1 MSKSARRPHRRHV
14 NALQVRDQGRLI
26 DRLLDTPQLARVI
39 PQLQPELLHQIVQ
52 RCGLED
58 CGELVALATPAQLE
72 RVFDLDLWRGAG
84 PGADEQFDA
93 DRFGIWL
100 EVLVDAGPQVA
111 AQKLSH
117 MNVDLVAAGIARHTR
132 VYDRGAATPYTMLDG
147 EVMTPVSGLDGR
159 LSCDI
164 GAYLVVATRTDS
176 WEAIVT
182 ALIALEAED
191 PGCFTDVMEGCV
203 GLSNPKPEVDGL
215 DDLLDAEEQAT
226 FDVAFDR
233 EQRRETRGYITPAQA
248 HAFLQMSRAAVAA
261 DVDNDAQS
269 RANPIVTAY
278 FRALDQKPARAQ
290 EVARLEAGTEFIL
303 ETTAQSSPEAI
314 AAIVEVLVE
323 AGVITPPRALL
334 PGASGNEPR
343 LHHIHEHLQYLVERD
358 PVGYAARNQE
368 LGFLANTI
376 ASGAMVLTRSLSV
389 QEASDAALA
398 VCNLG
403 LEHWPGAEQSVL
415 AKQDLVS
422 VFQAGWRILYNDVC
436 MHAAEHLLLVLSDLY
451 PVDVEI
457 QEGLGTLRIELAKH
471 WRAGKPWLAR
481 EAMEVI
487 GLLDMPAWAA
497 LVALIDEFPV
507 MHAGIAASR
516 VKHVRAV
523 GASDFEFISSN
534 SQIQTIRGYMKALP
548 EVLG

>member
-72 RVFDLDLWRGAG
+72 RVFDLDLWRSAG
-84 PGADEQFDA
+84 PGADEEFDA

-100 EVLVDAGPQVA
+100 EVLVDAGPHVA

-117 MNVDLVAAGIARHTR
+117 LNVDLVAAGIARHAR

-147 EVMTPVSGLDGR
+147 EVMTPVSGLEGR
-159 LSCDI
+159 LSRDI
-164 GAYLVVATRTDS
+164 GAYLIVATRTDS

-191 PGCFTDVMEGCV
+191 FACFTDVMEGCV
-203 GLSNPKPEVDGL
+203 VLSNPKPEVDGL
-215 DDLLDAEEQAT
+215 DDLFDADEQAT

-233 EQRRETRGYITPAQA
+233 EQRREKRGYITPAQA
-248 HAFLQMSRAAVAA
+248 HAFLQMSRADVAN
-261 DVDNDAQS
+261 DVQS
-269 RANPIVTAY
+269 RANPIATAY

-290 EVARLEAGTEFIL
+290 EVARLEAGTESIL
-303 ETTAQSSPEAI
+303 ETPAESSPEAV

-323 AGVITPPRALL
+323 AGVITPPQALL
-334 PGASGNEPR
+334 AGASGNEAR
-343 LHHIHEHLQYLVERD
+343 LDRIHEHLQDLVERD
-358 PVGYAARNQE
+358 PIGYAARNQE
-368 LGFLANTI
+368 LGFLANAI

-403 LEHWPGAEQSVL
+403 LEHWPVAEPDL
-415 AKQDLVS
+415 IAKQDLVS

-451 PVDVEI
+451 PVDAAI
-457 QEGLGTLRIELAKH
+457 AEGLGTLRIELTKH
-471 WRAGKPWLAR
+471 WRAGRPWLAR

-507 MHAGIAASR
+507 MHASIAASR

-523 GASDFEFISSN
+523 SASDFEFIASS
-534 SQIQTIRGYMKALP
+534 SHIQAIRDYMKGLP
-548 EVLG
+548 EALR

>member
-1 MSKSARRPHRRHV
+1 MPKSARRPHRRSV

-58 CGELVALATPAQLE
+58 CGELLALATPAQLE
-72 RVFDLDLWRGAG
+72 HVFDLDLWRNAG

-93 DRFGIWL
+93 ERFGIWL

-117 MNVDLVAAGIARHTR
+117 MNVDLVAAGIARHTL

-147 EVMTPVSGLDGR
+147 EVMTPVLGLEGR
-159 LSCDI
+159 LSCDV

-203 GLSNPKPEVDGL
+203 RLSNPKPEVDGL
-215 DDLLDAEEQAT
+215 DDLLDVEGQAT

-233 EQRRETRGYITPAQA
+233 EQRREKRGYITPAQA
-248 HAFLQMSRAAVAA
+248 HAFLQMSRADVAN
-261 DVDNDAQS
+261 DVQN
-269 RANPIVTAY
+269 RANPVATAY
-278 FRALDQKPARAQ
+278 FRALDQRPARAG
-290 EVARLEAGTEFIL
+290 EIARLAAGTDSII
-303 ETTAQSSPEAI
+303 ETTAESAPEAV

-323 AGVITPPRALL
+323 AGLITPPRALL
-334 PGASGNEPR
+334 TGASGNEAR
-343 LHHIHEHLQYLVERD
+343 LHRIHEHLQYVLERD
-358 PVGYAARNQE
+358 PTAYAARNQE
-368 LGFLANTI
+368 LGFLANAI

-403 LEHWPGAEQSVL
+403 LEHWPVAEQDQL
-415 AKQDLVS
+415 AKQNLVS
-422 VFQAGWRILYNDVC
+422 VFQAGWRILYNNVC
-436 MHAAEHLLLVLSDLY
+436 MHAAEHLLLALSDLY
-451 PVDVEI
+451 PADAEI
-457 QEGLGTLRIELAKH
+457 EDGLGTLRIELTKH
-471 WRAGKPWLAR
+471 WRAGRPWLAR

-507 MHAGIAASR
+507 MHASITASR
-516 VKHVRAV
+516 TKRVRAV
-523 GASDFEFISSN
+523 GAFDFEFISSN
-534 SQIQTIRGYMKALP
+534 SQIQTIRDYMKALP
-548 EVLG
+548 EGLR